1 MGKIR
6 VGTQDALAQDIAWAA
21 SGSCQTQVDWGSWH
35 LAGCLSGPRKGPG
48 ATRTPWRLKTKQV
61 PQADQ
66 VSTASTRPLQSTE
79 PGAPVVAEA
88 SQWGNL
94 RCAQTLGQPR
104 LTLYTCC
111 LLTLGP
117 NGTGLESRS
126 KGVFQ
131 NAAPRAEGLAG
142 RQSRPGRHGSHPRRQ
157 SQLTADDPAPL
168 PEPSLSHPV
177 LQEAALGGPQPGK
190 RVSRGLPPISQG

>member
-48 ATRTPWRLKTKQV
+48 ATRTPWWLKTKQV

-66 VSTASTRPLQSTE
+66 VSTASARPLQSTE

-111 LLTLGP
+111 LPHSGP
-117 NGTGLESRS
+117 KRNGTGEQEQGRLSERCPT
-126 KGVFQ
+126 GRGPGWT
-131 NAAPRAEGLAG
+131 AIPAG
-142 RQSRPGRHGSHPRRQ
+142 QAWQSPPPSVSAHG
-157 SQLTADDPAPL
+157 
-168 PEPSLSHPV
+168 
-177 LQEAALGGPQPGK
+177 
-190 RVSRGLPPISQG
+190 